1 MRPKKLAKILVP
13 GAAAALSFLVADVV
27 AQTAPSSQSVKV
39 MPSGRLYPVHSQK
52 GDRVPDF
59 SNVGYKGGLAAIPVA
74 PVRVTLSPVSGDDG
88 LQIQNAINQVA
99 ALTPDANGIRGAVL
113 LNAGEY
119 QILDAINITASG
131 VVLRGEGDNATS
143 GTRLY
148 ATGTTQRSLINLTG
162 SSTVTPVAGTTANL
176 VAPYTPVGARSFLVD
191 STAALAVGDSVIV
204 ERPSTTQWI
213 HDIYMDLLATPWTAG
228 SRNLFFDRVIT
239 RIEGNTITVDAPLM
253 NSFES
258 RYGGGT
264 VYKYTSARIENVGVE
279 DIYAKSAYVSSTD
292 EAHGWIFIKMSGV
305 QNAWVKNIIAQYF
318 GYSAVNVVANTKW
331 VTVDDAQMLD
341 PISQITGG
349 RRYSFSLDDGTQ
361 VLFKN
366 CYARNGRD
374 DFVLGSSVPGPNVFV
389 DGRGDTANAD
399 TGPHHRW
406 SVGALFDN
414 IATKEISVRNRGNS
428 GTGHGWS
435 GANMVIWNSTASSS
449 FRVENPPTAQN
460 WLIGSIGTL
469 NPNPYSDSSGG
480 AVGPTP
486 PGIFDTHGTKV
497 TPRSLYYYG
506 QLAAR
511 TVIPTGLIYREYT
524 VGDSDAFAGSGPTGD
539 PVYVDPLWQDEV
551 AQATAAP
558 QVGFDQV
565 AANQAVPFTFAFTL
579 DPGEWVA
586 SAVLTLMPKAGA
598 GGNLNDDR
606 VFVESMSSGAT
617 FTSLGWLPLST
628 TKAVAVEIDPAQLAD
643 GKLNVAT
650 LNDVGI
656 DWAVLEI
663 RVAPAG
669 TPTTVTGV
677 TATAG
682 AGQIAV
688 NWTAASGA
696 ATYTV
701 KRATSAAG
709 PFAVHQSGVTG
720 TSYNDTAI
728 TAGTTYYY
736 VVSAISGTGVEGA
749 TSAAASATVPT
760 PSAAPTGVVATV
772 GDKQVMLAWNAGPGI
787 TSYTVKRSTTNGGPY
802 TAVGNPVTNRFIH
815 TGLSNGVTY
824 YYRISASNGLGESA
838 NSAQVS
844 AAPSTAACKT
854 ASGGASAPGSWINTS
869 FTSQSGTFTAEYDV
883 TVSAAAI
890 DGTMGLSN
898 GAQTAYTGLA
908 TTTRFFTN
916 NLIDAR
922 NGANF
927 AANASIAYTPNSTF
941 HFRTVISIPSHTY
954 SIYVTPPGG
963 SEIALGTNYAFRAE
977 QASITALNNWNIRV
991 NQTGTSR
998 TNKVCNFWI
1007 HP

>member
-1 MRPKKLAKILVP
+1 MRPKKLATIILVP
-13 GAAAALSFLVADVV
+13 GAAAALFFLVADVL

-39 MPSGRLYPVHSQK
+39 MSSGRLYPVHNQK

-99 ALTPDANGIRGAVL
+99 ALVPDANGIRGAVL

-131 VVLRGEGDNATS
+131 VVLRGVGDNASS

-148 ATGTTQRSLINLTG
+148 ATGTTQRSLINVTG
-162 SSTVTPVAGTTANL
+162 SSTRTPVAGTTNNL

-191 STAALAVGDSVIV
+191 STAGLAVGDSVIV

-213 HDIYMDLLATPWTAG
+213 HDIYMDLLAVPWTAG
-228 SRNLFFDRVIT
+228 SKNLLFDRVIT
-239 RIEGNTITVDAPLM
+239 RIEGNAITIDAPLM
-253 NSFES
+253 NAFES

-279 DIYAKSAYVSSTD
+279 NIYAKSAYVNSTD

-305 QNAWVKNIIAQYF
+305 ENAWVKNITAQYF

-341 PISQITGG
+341 PISQVTGG
-349 RRYSFSLDDGTQ
+349 RRYSFSLDDGGQ

-366 CYARNGRD
+366 CYARNGRH

-389 DGRGDTANAD
+389 DSRADTATAD
-399 TGPHHRW
+399 SGPHHRW
-406 SVGALFDN
+406 SVGGLFDN
-414 IATKEISVRNRGNS
+414 IVTKEINVRNRGNS
-428 GTGHGWS
+428 GTGHGWA
-435 GANMVIWNSTASSS
+435 GANMVVWNSTAS

-469 NPNPYSDSSGG
+469 APNPFSE

-486 PGIFDTHGTKV
+486 PGIIDTHGTKV
-497 TPRSLYYYG
+497 TPRSLYYG

-511 TVIPTGLIYREYT
+511 TVVPAGLIYREYT
-524 VGDSDAFAGSGPTGD
+524 VGDSDAFAGSGPAGD

-586 SAVLTLMPKAGA
+586 SAILTLMPKADAA
-598 GGNLNDDR
+598 GDLNDDR
-606 VFVESMSSGAT
+606 LFVESMSSGTT
-617 FTSLGWLPLST
+617 FASLGWLPLST
-628 TKAVAVEIDPAQLAD
+628 TKAVAVEIDPALLAD
-643 GKLNVAT
+643 GNLNVAT

-663 RVAPAG
+663 RVAAAG

-688 NWTAASGA
+688 SWTAASGA

-709 PFAVHQSGVTG
+709 PFAVHQTGVVG

-728 TAGTTYYY
+728 TGGTTYHY

-749 TSAAASATVPT
+749 NSAAASATVPSPPAT
-760 PSAAPTGVVATV
+760 PTGVVATI
-772 GDKQVMLAWNAGPGI
+772 GDKQVMLAWNAGAGI
-787 TSYTVKRSTTNGGPY
+787 TTYTVKRSTTNGGPY
-802 TAVGNPVTNRFIH
+802 TAVGNPVTNRFIN

-869 FTSQSGTFTAEYDV
+869 FTSQSGTFTAEYDA
-883 TVSAAAI
+883 TVSASAI
-890 DGTMGLSN
+890 DGTMGLSS
-898 GAQTAYTGLA
+898 GAQTAYAGLA

-922 NGANF
+922 NGAAF
-927 AANASIAYTPNSTF
+927 AANASIPYTPSSTY
-941 HFRTVISIPSHTY
+941 HFRTVISIPNHTY

-963 SEIALGTNYAFRAE
+963 SEITLGSNYAFRAE
-977 QASITALNNWNIRV
+977 QASVSALNNWNIRV